1 MTDNKLIQPAFTPQ
15 ISHLIAGKVSVLWLI
30 IVSPLSNKE
39 AAMRKPTSNAEAL
52 AFIVI
57 AICVLASIA

>member
-1 MTDNKLIQPAFTPQ
+1 MSTNELIRPAFTPQ
-15 ISHLIAGKVSVLWLI
+15 ISDLIAGKVSVLWFI
-30 IVSPLSNKE
+30 IVSPLTNKE
-39 AAMRKPTSNAEAL
+39 AAMRKPTSNAEAF